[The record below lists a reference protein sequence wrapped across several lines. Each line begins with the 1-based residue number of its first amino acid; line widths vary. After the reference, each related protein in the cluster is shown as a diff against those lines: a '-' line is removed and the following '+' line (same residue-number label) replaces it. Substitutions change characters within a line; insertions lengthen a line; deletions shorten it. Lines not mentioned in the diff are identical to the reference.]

1 MREVNQTMRSLAQ
14 TGITMV
20 ISTHDIA
27 FAAGVA
33 DRVVFLQN
41 GALIEEGPP
50 SILKHPST
58 PEFATFL
65 EHEKEAH
72 HVHA

>member
-1 MREVNQTMRSLAQ
+1 MRSLAQ
-14 TGITMV
+14 TGITMI

-33 DRVVFLQN
+33 DRVVFLQD

-50 SILKHPST
+50 TILQNPQT
-58 PEFATFL
+58 PAFATFL
-65 EHEKEAH
+65 EHENAAEAL
-72 HVHA
+72 HANAL